1 MTTEIK
7 ISKPTEVNANV
18 IGKPIS
24 RVDARLKVTGAAHYA
39 AEFSFDNIA
48 HAVLVKSTIAK
59 GRITNIDTSAAEN
72 TPGVLTVITH
82 LNAPKLNPHDDRGF
96 VQIKPGE
103 KFVPLQSNDIYYDGQ
118 NIGVVVAETYEVARY
133 AATLVRV
140 TYEQQQ
146 PVASIEQ
153 GLANAYQPS
162 NFFGEELQVQRGNI
176 QEALQNS
183 DVQIQATY
191 TTPIEHNNPLEPS
204 ASIAVWNGDNLTIH
218 DSTQWVLG
226 TRQVAAETLGIPSE
240 SVHIISPFVG
250 GGFGC
255 KGWTWWHPILAAI
268 AARKVGRPVKLA
280 LKRQDM
286 FNSCGFRPATVQEIT
301 LGATRDGKLTATRHI
316 SNIHTS
322 EVDEHIEPCGI
333 TTRILYTCPN
343 LEVAHNLAKI
353 NTITP
358 TAMRAP
364 GESPGTFALESAM
377 DELAYK
383 LGIDPVELR
392 LINHADINPQT
403 EMPWSSKH
411 LKECY
416 KMGAERFGWS
426 RRNPT
431 PRSMEDGDYLIGWG
445 VATATYPGYRSPS
458 SAKAQIFADGH
469 AVVSAATH
477 DIGTGMYTIMS
488 QIAADALGLP
498 VKQIVVRLGDS
509 ELPVA
514 PLAGGSQSAASVG
527 PAVQGAAEEL
537 RRKMIRFAV
546 TDSSSPLYE
555 VDEEGITVEDGR
567 LFIKNEP
574 SRSDTYIDILQR
586 RDIPMVE
593 VEAEA
598 NLASKEVEEARNKA
612 VKLCAGSMEERLKP
626 RSSVRLCVGRDEN
639 ADRQKF
645 AFQSFGAQFI
655 EVRVH
660 KRLGRVQVSRVV
672 SAIDAGRI
680 LNHKTARSQI
690 MGGVIMGMGM
700 ALMEETVID
709 EQTGRLV
716 VRNLADY
723 HVPVHADMGNIE
735 VLFTDIPDPHISLLG
750 ARGVGEIGITGVAAA
765 IANAIYHATGKR
777 IRELPI
783 TPDKLL

>member
-1 MTTEIK
+1 MTTEVRTPK
-7 ISKPTEVNANV
+7 EVNVSA
-18 IGKPIS
+18 IGKPIN
-24 RVDARLKVTGAAHYA
+24 RVDGRLKVTGAAHYA
-39 AEFSFDNIA
+39 AEFPFKNIA

-59 GRITNIDTSAAEN
+59 GRIANIDSVDAEN
-72 TPGVLTVITH
+72 TPGVLAVITH
-82 LNAPKLNPHDDRGF
+82 LNAPRLNPYDDRGF
-96 VQIKPGE
+96 LKIKPGE
-103 KFVPLQSNDIYYDGQ
+103 KFVPLQSDEIYYDGQ
-118 NIGVVVAETYEVARY
+118 NIGIVVAETLEAARW
-133 AATLVRV
+133 AAARVRV
-140 TYEQQQ
+140 TYDEEQA
-146 PVASIEQ
+146 VTSIEQ
-153 GLANAYQPS
+153 GLSKAYQPS
-162 NFFGEELQVQRGNI
+162 IFYGEELQVQRGNI
-176 QEALQNS
+176 GEALAES
-183 DVQIQATY
+183 DVRVEATY
-191 TTPIEHNNPLEPS
+191 TTPIEHHNPIEPG
-204 ASIAVWNGDNLTIH
+204 ASIAMWDGDNLTIH

-226 TRQVAAETLGIPSE
+226 TRQVVADTLGIPE
-240 SVHIISPFVG
+240 DNVRIISPFVG

-268 AARKVGRPVKLA
+268 AARKTGRPVKLA

-286 FNSCGFRPATVQEIT
+286 FNSCGLRSATIQQLT
-301 LGATRDGKLTATRHI
+301 LGATRDGKLTAIRHVTTT
-316 SNIHTS
+316 HTS
-322 EVDEHIEPCGI
+322 EVDENTEACGL
-333 TTRILYTCPN
+333 TTRILYACPN
-343 LEVAHNLAKI
+343 LEVTHNLVPV

-364 GESPGTFALESAM
+364 GEAPGTFALESAM

-392 LINHADINPQT
+392 LINHADTNPQT
-403 EMPWSSKH
+403 GMPWSSKH

-416 KMGAERFGWS
+416 QIGAERFGWS

-431 PRSMEDGDYLIGWG
+431 PGSMQDGDYLIGWG

-458 SAKAQIFADGH
+458 SAKAQLFANGN

-477 DIGTGMYTIMS
+477 DIGTGMYTIMT
-488 QIAADALGLP
+488 QIAAEALGLP
-498 VKQIVVRLGDS
+498 IECIEVRLGDS
-509 ELPVA
+509 SLPVA

-527 PAVQGAAEEL
+527 PAVEGAAFEV
-537 RRKMIRFAV
+537 RRRVVRFAV
-546 TDSSSPLYE
+546 TDEASPLYG
-555 VDEEGITVEDGR
+555 VDEEGIVVENGR
-567 LFIKNEP
+567 LFVKGDP
-574 SRSDTYIDILQR
+574 SRGETYVEILER
-586 RDIPMVE
+586 RNLPMVE
-593 VEAEA
+593 IEAEA
-598 NLASKEVEEARNKA
+598 NLASKEVEEARNFA
-612 VKLCAGSMEERLKP
+612 VKICAGSMEERLQP
-626 RSSVRLCVGRDEN
+626 TASVRLCVGRDEN
-639 ADRQKF
+639 ADMQRY
-645 AFQSFGAQFI
+645 AFQSFGAQFA

-660 KRLGRVQVSRVV
+660 PRLGKVQVSRVV
-672 SAIDAGRI
+672 SVIDAGRI

-690 MGGVIMGMGM
+690 MGGVIFGIGM

-735 VLFTDIPDPHISLLG
+735 VLFTDKADPHISPLG